1 MEKER
6 KIKLSAAI
14 LLSLY
19 ALLEFVRGL
28 YFHLNYGY
36 ALSYFSYIYILGC
49 GAVIISLI
57 KEFKY
62 KNYILISASIIL
74 ALIEMHMFAINI
86 SYAFDFH
93 YIYGLKLF
101 FYLFE
106 ACVWILIAIFLLIN
120 NCPRFEQFK
129 SKLSLIEKLAHF
141 SLFLLATA
149 FAVPSICDLFTAS
162 YSGGGFDSFL
172 LDFLWFFAIYTV
184 KLSIISASQKEENQE
199 ESILFKKENI
209 KLLILP
215 TIFFLASAI
224 MFLILMS
231 PDKYHW
237 RCNTRF
243 EHAFE
248 CGDDGCIALFIIAC
262 SCLLIGTISLIV
274 CLLSRHEKENATS
287 SNAEIIDEHFVSLGK
302 HICLLLFTFGI
313 WYLIWI
319 YKATKYSNLVKD
331 EQERKPSTA
340 LLLYIFVPF
349 YSVYWTYK
357 TAQRIDKIAKTRNV
371 QSDIATL
378 CLVLAIF
385 VPILPPIFMQD
396 KINQAIIILAD
407 Y

>member
-6 KIKLSAAI
+6 KIKLTAVI

-19 ALLEFVRGL
+19 TLLSLVRL
-28 YFHLNYGY
+28 IYFRTTFYLDYIVVLCY
-36 ALSYFSYIYILGC
+36 AAI
-49 GAVIISLI
+49 VISLI

-74 ALIEMHMFAINI
+74 ALIELHMFAINI

-149 FAVPSICDLFTAS
+149 FAVPSMCDLFTAS
-162 YSGGGFDSFL
+162 YSAGGFDNFL
-172 LDFLWFFAIYTV
+172 LDFLWYFAIYTV
-184 KLSIISASQKEENQE
+184 KLSIISAQQKEKKQE
-199 ESILFKKENI
+199 GSILFKKEN
-209 KLLILP
+209 
-215 TIFFLASAI
+215 TAS
-224 MFLILMS
+224 
-231 PDKYHW
+231 
-237 RCNTRF
+237 N
-243 EHAFE
+243 
-248 CGDDGCIALFIIAC
+248 
-262 SCLLIGTISLIV
+262 
-274 CLLSRHEKENATS
+274 
-287 SNAEIIDEHFVSLGK
+287 NAEIVDEHFVSLGK

-313 WYLIWI
+313 WFLIWI
-319 YKATKYSNLVKD
+319 YKATRFSNFVKD

-340 LLLYIFVPF
+340 LLLYIFIPF
-349 YSVYWTYK
+349 YSFYWTYK
-357 TAQRIDKIAKTRNV
+357 TAQRIDKIAKERNV
-371 QSDIATL
+371 QSDIATM

-396 KINQAIIILAD
+396 KINQAITGATVDNTSTKDNDISNNNNISDIEALEKYKELFDKGIITQEEFDAKKKQLLGL
-407 Y
+407 